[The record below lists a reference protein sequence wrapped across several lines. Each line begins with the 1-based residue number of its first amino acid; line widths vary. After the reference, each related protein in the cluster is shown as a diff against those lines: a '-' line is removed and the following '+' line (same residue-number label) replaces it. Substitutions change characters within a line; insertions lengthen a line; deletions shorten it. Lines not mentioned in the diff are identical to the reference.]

1 MIGRL
6 AASGSARRVLYAS
19 VVVRDGS
26 AGPLAACFSLLLVGN
41 GSRGCYR
48 RNHLAKPDLPGGI
61 NRKAG
66 LCALRLLPPVTACA
80 RSWLLPCGA
89 GCQRRAPDAGSGC
102 PGQLTAR
109 WSRRAAGPTDRPTDG
124 RASWSRDRGRG
135 LDGAGW
141 VRRNATRSIDQP
153 PLIKRRGARVRPI
166 EPCLPPVTRQAGA
179 I

>member
-1 MIGRL
+1 LIVFFFEIKNIGYSTIYIYIWGHAGRMLSDHWSPRGLGIGAASSICQRCRQRWIGR
-6 AASGSARRVLYAS
+6 
-19 VVVRDGS
+19 
-26 AGPLAACFSLLLVGN
+26 PLLLVGN

-124 RASWSRDRGRG
+124 LAGPVTGDGDWTGLAGFVATQRDRSTN
-135 LDGAGW
+135 
-141 VRRNATRSIDQP
+141 RRS
-153 PLIKRRGARVRPI
+153 
-166 EPCLPPVTRQAGA
+166 
-179 I
+179 

>member
-1 MIGRL
+1 MIVFFFEIKNIGYSTIYIYIWGHAGRMLSDHWSPRGLGIGAASSICQRCRQRWIGR
-6 AASGSARRVLYAS
+6 
-19 VVVRDGS
+19 
-26 AGPLAACFSLLLVGN
+26 PLLLVGN

-80 RSWLLPCGA
+80 RSWLLP
-89 GCQRRAPDAGSGC
+89 
-102 PGQLTAR
+102 TAR
-109 WSRRAAGPTDRPTDG
+109 TRRWIGLPRAVNGSLVPPCGRTDRPTDG

-141 VRRNATRSIDQP
+141 VRRNATQRDRSTN
-153 PLIKRRGARVRPI
+153 RRS
-166 EPCLPPVTRQAGA
+166 
-179 I
+179 